1 MSTGATGMFHLI
13 EVFSCKEG
21 GISLFLEV
29 GRKGL
34 DLLGLL
40 PGGAAAVS
48 RQRVVDSTITVYIL
62 SSQDTGPA
70 RATEGRTHVLKCL
83 HIKYRSKN
91 CNMYNFNS
99 RQFFIN

>member
-1 MSTGATGMFHLI
+1 MYMEDKLGAMFHLI

-48 RQRVVDSTITVYIL
+48 R
-62 SSQDTGPA
+62 
-70 RATEGRTHVLKCL
+70 
-83 HIKYRSKN
+83 
-91 CNMYNFNS
+91 
-99 RQFFIN
+99 

>member
-1 MSTGATGMFHLI
+1 MSTGATGRFHLI
-13 EVFSCKEG
+13 EVFSSKEG

-83 HIKYRSKN
+83 HRSKS